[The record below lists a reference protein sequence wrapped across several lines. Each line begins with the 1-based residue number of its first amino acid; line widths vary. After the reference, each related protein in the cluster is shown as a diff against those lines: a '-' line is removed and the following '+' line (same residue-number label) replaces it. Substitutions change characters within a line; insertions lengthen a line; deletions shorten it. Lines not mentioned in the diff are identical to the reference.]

1 MNDSFE
7 LPVFY
12 NNEEILLPA
21 GFEQVGY
28 THRIIVDIN
37 GTIIFFEPDEERNY
51 RAVLK
56 EAGTHHNIDPLL
68 VQSIVESLEKHFK

>member
-12 NNEEILLPA
+12 HNEEILVPA

-28 THRIIVDIN
+28 THRITVDID
-37 GTIIFFEPDEERNY
+37 GVIIFFEPDEERNY
-51 RAVLK
+51 RGVLK
-56 EAGTHHNIDPLL
+56 EAGAHHNIDPLL
-68 VQSIVESLEKHFK
+68 IQAIVESLEKHFK